1 MTYTELNLEKTPFI
15 DKIRDE
21 LINHEQGKFILAT
34 GAPGSGKSMA
44 MIRLAEKIDEN
55 FSIDRISIGHLTP
68 FIKLL
73 QQANEGKLPHGSCIL
88 ADEAGV
94 FLPAREWHSAQNR
107 ILSLIFQVIRKYG
120 LLVIFT
126 VPAKRMIDIH
136 GIILARYYGVGRGVN
151 YKKKRSYFTFYEL
164 EYDDW
169 SDHLYR
175 HLLKDGN
182 GEKVNI
188 WEIALPQSIDF
199 EEYERKKDEMIGK
212 LLKKAQDIFTKI
224 EGKAGGDKKEEK
236 YEKEKRKL
244 EEEKKKLEEEKRRL
258 GEEKKKLEEKR
269 KKEEKKPKPSVEGKR
284 KLVYPRVP
292 LLVKEF
298 GISETRACS
307 LLGVDQADYWRWKQ
321 QNIVK
326 SSLMTIE
333 SPSATA

>member
-188 WEIALPQSIDF
+188 WAIALPQSIDF

-212 LLKKAQDIFTKI
+212 LLRKAQNIFTKI
-224 EGKAGGDKKEEK
+224 EGKAEGGDK
-236 YEKEKRKL
+236 EKETKK
-244 EEEKKKLEEEKRRL
+244 EEEKKA
-258 GEEKKKLEEKR
+258 
-269 KKEEKKPKPSVEGKR
+269 KPSVEGKR

-292 LLVKEF
+292 VLMKEF

-321 QNIVK
+321 QNTVR
-326 SSLMTIE
+326 SQMTTE
-333 SPSATA
+333 PLSVTA

>member
-21 LINHEQGKFILAT
+21 LINHEQGKFVLAT

-224 EGKAGGDKKEEK
+224 EGKAGGKEKKEK
-236 YEKEKRKL
+236 
-244 EEEKKKLEEEKRRL
+244 EEEKKKEEQ
-258 GEEKKKLEEKR
+258 KKQ
-269 KKEEKKPKPSVEGKR
+269 KPSMEGKR

-292 LLVKEF
+292 VLMKEF

-333 SPSATA
+333 SPSVTA

>member
-15 DKIRDE
+15 DKIRNE
-21 LINHEQGKFILAT
+21 LIEHEQGKFILAT

-212 LLKKAQDIFTKI
+212 LLRKAQDIFTKI
-224 EGKAGGDKKEEK
+224 EGKAGGKEKKEK
-236 YEKEKRKL
+236 
-244 EEEKKKLEEEKRRL
+244 EEEKKKEEQ
-258 GEEKKKLEEKR
+258 KKQ
-269 KKEEKKPKPSVEGKR
+269 KPSMEGKR

-292 LLVKEF
+292 VLMKEF

-333 SPSATA
+333 SPSVTA

>member
-1 MTYTELNLEKTPFI
+1 M
-15 DKIRDE
+15 
-21 LINHEQGKFILAT
+21 
-34 GAPGSGKSMA
+34 
-44 MIRLAEKIDEN
+44 
-55 FSIDRISIGHLTP
+55 
-68 FIKLL
+68 
-73 QQANEGKLPHGSCIL
+73 
-88 ADEAGV
+88 

-212 LLKKAQDIFTKI
+212 LLRKAQNIFTKI
-224 EGKAGGDKKEEK
+224 EGKAEGGDK
-236 YEKEKRKL
+236 EKETKK
-244 EEEKKKLEEEKRRL
+244 EEEKKA
-258 GEEKKKLEEKR
+258 
-269 KKEEKKPKPSVEGKR
+269 KPSVEGKR
-284 KLVYPRVP
+284 RLLYPRVP
-292 LLVKEF
+292 VLMKEL
-298 GISETRACS
+298 GITEHRACE
-307 LLGVDQADYWRWKQ
+307 LLGIGQTDYKLWKQ
-321 QNIVK
+321 KHIVVFPHEEG
-326 SSLMTIE
+326 I
-333 SPSATA
+333 PSAV

>member
-15 DKIRDE
+15 DKIRNE
-21 LINHEQGKFILAT
+21 LIEHEQGKFILAT

-55 FSIDRISIGHLTP
+55 FNIDRISIGHLTP

-175 HLLKDGN
+175 HLLTDEH

-212 LLKKAQDIFTKI
+212 LLKKAQNIFTKI
-224 EGKAGGDKKEEK
+224 EGKAEGEDKEKETKKEEQ
-236 YEKEKRKL
+236 
-244 EEEKKKLEEEKRRL
+244 KKQ
-258 GEEKKKLEEKR
+258 
-269 KKEEKKPKPSVEGKR
+269 KPSIEGKR
-284 KLVYPRVP
+284 KLIYPRVP
-292 LLVKEF
+292 VLMKELN
-298 GISETRACS
+298 ISEFRACN
-307 LLGVDQADYWRWKQ
+307 LLGIDQTDYRRWK
-321 QNIVK
+321 NTMIAPHEEE
-326 SSLMTIE
+326 L
-333 SPSATA
+333 SAVAAI

>member
-169 SDHLYR
+169 GDHLYR
-175 HLLKDGN
+175 HLLKDEN

-212 LLKKAQDIFTKI
+212 LLKRAQDIFTKI
-224 EGKAGGDKKEEK
+224 EGKAEGKEKGKKEEK
-236 YEKEKRKL
+236 E
-244 EEEKKKLEEEKRRL
+244 
-258 GEEKKKLEEKR
+258 
-269 KKEEKKPKPSVEGKR
+269 KKEEKKKQKPSAEGKR
-284 KLVYPRVP
+284 KLLYPRVSV
-292 LLVKEF
+292 LMKEF
-298 GISETRACS
+298 SISETRACS
-307 LLGVDQADYWRWKQ
+307 LLGVDCADYWRWKQ
-321 QNIVK
+321 QNIMK
-326 SSLMTIE
+326 SQMTTE
-333 SPSATA
+333 PPSVTA

>member
-15 DKIRDE
+15 DKIRNE
-21 LINHEQGKFILAT
+21 LIEHEQGKFILAT

-212 LLKKAQDIFTKI
+212 LLKKAQNIFTKI
-224 EGKAGGDKKEEK
+224 EGKAEGGDKEKETKKEEQ
-236 YEKEKRKL
+236 
-244 EEEKKKLEEEKRRL
+244 KKQKPSIEGKRRL
-258 GEEKKKLEEKR
+258 I
-269 KKEEKKPKPSVEGKR
+269 
-284 KLVYPRVP
+284 YPRVP
-292 LLVKEF
+292 VLMKELN
-298 GISETRACS
+298 ISEFRACN
-307 LLGVDQADYWRWKQ
+307 LLGIDQTDYRRWK
-321 QNIVK
+321 NTMIAPHEEE
-326 SSLMTIE
+326 L
-333 SPSATA
+333 SAVAAI

>member
-199 EEYERKKDEMIGK
+199 EEYECKKDEMIGK
-212 LLKKAQDIFTKI
+212 LLKKAQNIFTKI
-224 EGKAGGDKKEEK
+224 EGKAEGEDKEKEAKKEEQ
-236 YEKEKRKL
+236 
-244 EEEKKKLEEEKRRL
+244 KKQKPSIEGKRRL
-258 GEEKKKLEEKR
+258 I
-269 KKEEKKPKPSVEGKR
+269 
-284 KLVYPRVP
+284 YPRVP
-292 LLVKEF
+292 VLMKELN
-298 GISETRACS
+298 ISEFRACN
-307 LLGVDQADYWRWKQ
+307 LLGIDQTDYRRWK
-321 QNIVK
+321 NTMIAPHEEE
-326 SSLMTIE
+326 L
-333 SPSATA
+333 SAVAAV

>member
-224 EGKAGGDKKEEK
+224 EGKAGGKEKKEK
-236 YEKEKRKL
+236 
-244 EEEKKKLEEEKRRL
+244 EEKKKEEQ
-258 GEEKKKLEEKR
+258 KKQ
-269 KKEEKKPKPSVEGKR
+269 KPSMEGKR

-292 LLVKEF
+292 VLMKEF

>member
-169 SDHLYR
+169 GDHLYR
-175 HLLKDGN
+175 HLLKDEN

-212 LLKKAQDIFTKI
+212 LLKRAQDIFTKI
-224 EGKAGGDKKEEK
+224 EGKAEGKEKGKKEEK
-236 YEKEKRKL
+236 E
-244 EEEKKKLEEEKRRL
+244 
-258 GEEKKKLEEKR
+258 
-269 KKEEKKPKPSVEGKR
+269 KKEEKKKQKPSAEGKR
-284 KLVYPRVP
+284 KLLYPRVSV
-292 LLVKEF
+292 LMKEF
-298 GISETRACS
+298 SISETRACS
-307 LLGVDQADYWRWKQ
+307 LLGVDCADYWRWKQ
-321 QNIVK
+321 QNIIK
-326 SSLMTIE
+326 SQMTTE
-333 SPSATA
+333 PPSVTA

>member
-224 EGKAGGDKKEEK
+224 EGKAGGE
-236 YEKEKRKL
+236 EKEK
-244 EEEKKKLEEEKRRL
+244 ETKKKEQKKQKPSIEGKRRL
-258 GEEKKKLEEKR
+258 I
-269 KKEEKKPKPSVEGKR
+269 
-284 KLVYPRVP
+284 YPRVP
-292 LLVKEF
+292 VLMKELN
-298 GISETRACS
+298 ISEFRACN
-307 LLGVDQADYWRWKQ
+307 LLGIDQTDYRRWK
-321 QNIVK
+321 NTMIVPHEEE
-326 SSLMTIE
+326 L
-333 SPSATA
+333 SAVAAI

>member
-15 DKIRDE
+15 DKIRNE
-21 LINHEQGKFILAT
+21 LIEHEQGKFILAT
-34 GAPGSGKSMA
+34 GAGSGKSMA

-55 FSIDRISIGHLTP
+55 FNIDRISIGHLTP

-175 HLLKDGN
+175 HLLTDEH

-212 LLKKAQDIFTKI
+212 LLKKAQNIFTKI
-224 EGKAGGDKKEEK
+224 EGKAEGEDKEKETKKEEQ
-236 YEKEKRKL
+236 
-244 EEEKKKLEEEKRRL
+244 KKQ
-258 GEEKKKLEEKR
+258 
-269 KKEEKKPKPSVEGKR
+269 KPSIEGKR
-284 KLVYPRVP
+284 KLIYPRVP
-292 LLVKEF
+292 VLMKELN
-298 GISETRACS
+298 ISEFRACN
-307 LLGVDQADYWRWKQ
+307 LLGIDQTDYRRWK
-321 QNIVK
+321 NTMIAPHEEE
-326 SSLMTIE
+326 L
-333 SPSATA
+333 SAVAAI